1 MRFLSDIHLK
11 CRSIGKA
18 IYNSKWLHPVL
29 YPFYE
34 VVIKTFIFYFKR
46 RVFRLGAAM
55 AYYTIF
61 SLPAILI
68 VIIGMLGYFLG
79 ESAVE
84 GQIYQHLVDVLG
96 QQSALQI
103 EKAVASIGSPSENY
117 WATLLGLVVLL
128 FVATGVFYALQEALN
143 QIFQVEE
150 LPRKTKLLENIINRA
165 LSIGVVLSIGGLLL
179 LSMLSN
185 AILQQLSIWVKLNEP
200 YLLNKIPEDFQ
211 QTRMIVQ
218 YMSSSFISV
227 LNLCITLFLIALFF
241 ALLYKIL
248 PAVKLATKY
257 VMAGALFAASL
268 FWVGQIGLNYYIKNT
283 NFVTA
288 YGAAGSLIVVLV
300 WVYYNAQ
307 LIFLGAE
314 FIRAISQFKNYKIQ
328 PKRFA
333 KMLQKKANRSI
344 HSATVQTELDDTN
357 VDKVKI
363 SLVEPTNT
371 EDSLP

>member
-1 MRFLSDIHLK
+1 MLFFSHLRSKCVSFL
-11 CRSIGKA
+11 KA
-18 IYNSKWLHPVL
+18 IYQSKWLHPIL
-29 YPFYE
+29 YPLYE
-34 VVIKTFIFYFKR
+34 VVVKTFIFYFKR

-84 GQIYQHLVDVLG
+84 GQIYQHLVDILG
-96 QQSALQI
+96 EQSALQI

-117 WATLLGLVVLL
+117 WATLLGLFVLL

-150 LPRKTKLLENIINRA
+150 LPRKTKFLENIINRA

-185 AILQQLSIWVKLNEP
+185 ALVQQLNLWVIENEQ
-200 YLLNKIPEDFQ
+200 LLLDKIPNDFY
-211 QTRMIVQ
+211 QTRLIVQ
-218 YMSSSFISV
+218 YIGGSFTGA
-227 LNLCITLFLIALFF
+227 LNLGITLFLIALFF

-248 PAVKLATKY
+248 PAVKLANKY

-268 FWVGQIGLNYYIKNT
+268 FWIGQIGLNYYIKHT
-283 NFVTA
+283 NFISA
-288 YGAAGSLIVVLV
+288 YGAAGSIIVILV

-314 FIRAISQFKNYKIQ
+314 FIRALS
-328 PKRFA
+328 
-333 KMLQKKANRSI
+333 
-344 HSATVQTELDDTN
+344 
-357 VDKVKI
+357 
-363 SLVEPTNT
+363 
-371 EDSLP
+371 